1 MVGAGQKYRV
11 IPAFA
16 KTPTVKGNMQVGQVV
31 YVHPQNRYAV
41 LEFEGVEGN
50 PRECFPLEELTKDN
64 FAGYGKRKRA

>member
-1 MVGAGQKYRV
+1 MVEVGQKYRV

-16 KTPTVKGNMQVGQVV
+16 KTNTVKANTQVGQVV

-41 LEFEGVEGN
+41 LEFEGVKGN